1 MKIFMLVSRV
11 PWPLEKGDK
20 LRAYHQLKQL
30 TKHHEIFL
38 CCLSDSKIHPDA
50 LSQLKKITP
59 HVQII
64 RINKLKI
71 VWQLLSAL
79 FGRKPFQVHYFF
91 QAHVRKKILKSI
103 DEIQPDH
110 IYCQLIRTAEYVK
123 HLHQY
128 RKTIDY
134 MDALSSGQRRRIEV
148 ASFWMKPLIREEAAR
163 LTAYENLIFD
173 YFDNRTIISEQDRQL
188 IYHEHRD
195 KISIIPNGV
204 DFDYFKQTPTTK
216 KYDLI
221 FTGNMSYPP
230 NVDCALR
237 LVNEILPIVHITHP
251 TIKLIIAGANP
262 AAQIQQLKSDTVI
275 VSGWLDDIR
284 TAYNES
290 SIFVAPMRIG
300 SGLQNK
306 LLEAM
311 SMNLPSITTSLAAKP
326 MNAYHGENILVAENN
341 DDIAAQIVYLVD
353 NTETAK
359 KIAAQ
364 GRQFVIEYFDWKRTV
379 QSLEKLFQ

>member
-1 MKIFMLVSRV
+1 MLVSRV

-30 TKHHEIFL
+30 SQNNEVFL
-38 CCLSDSKIHPDA
+38 CCLSDNEVHPEA
-50 LSQLKKITP
+50 INKLKKITP
-59 HVQII
+59 HIQII
-64 RINKLKI
+64 RLNKLKI
-71 VWQLLSAL
+71 GWQLLSAL

-103 DEIQPDH
+103 KEIQPDH

-128 RKTIDY
+128 KKTIDY
-134 MDALSSGQRRRIEV
+134 MDALSAGQRRRMNM

-173 YFDNRTIISEQDRQL
+173 YFDTRTIISEQDKQL

-195 KISIIPNGV
+195 KITVIPNGV
-204 DFDYFKQTPTTK
+204 NHEYFSQTITAK

-237 LVNEILPIVHITHP
+237 LVKEILPIVHRTHP
-251 TIKLIIAGANP
+251 SLNLIIAGANP
-262 AAQIQQLKSDTVI
+262 VPQIQQLKSDRVI
-275 VSGWLDDIR
+275 ISGWLDDIR

-290 SIFVAPMRIG
+290 SVFVAPMRIG

-311 SMNLPSITTSLAAKP
+311 SMNLPCITTSLAAKP
-326 MNAYHGENILVAENN
+326 MKASHGENILVAENN
-341 DDIAAQIVYLVD
+341 EDFAAEIVYLID
-353 NTETAK
+353 NNEKSK

-364 GRQFVIEYFDWKRTV
+364 GRQFVIENFDWKRTV